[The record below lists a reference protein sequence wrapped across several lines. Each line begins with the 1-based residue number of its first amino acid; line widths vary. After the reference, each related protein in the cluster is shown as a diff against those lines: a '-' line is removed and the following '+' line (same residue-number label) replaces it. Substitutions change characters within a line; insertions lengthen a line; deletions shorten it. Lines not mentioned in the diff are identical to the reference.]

1 MPKISINVIGRI
13 KTWLYFVSATVTACA
28 AGSRSD
34 GTREGRDP
42 ISSVRRGEGD
52 TQKNCILKSDR
63 KGIGLI
69 F

>member
-1 MPKISINVIGRI
+1 MSYISISAIGRI
-13 KTWLYFVSATVTACA
+13 KTWLYFVSATATACA
-28 AGSRSD
+28 AGSPSD

-42 ISSVRRGEGD
+42 ISSERRGEGD
-52 TQKNCILKSDR
+52 TPKNCILKSDR